1 MQRAL
6 VLGLGV
12 SGRAAVELLLAQG
25 YHVIGAD
32 DKAEPE
38 QFNDLISRGMLLQSD
53 PEAIEWAQINLF
65 IVSPG
70 ISPMHPLYQA
80 ALLHQIEIVG
90 EAELSFRN
98 LSQPAVAITGT
109 NGKTTVTL
117 LVEHILNA
125 SGVKAKALG
134 NVGSPLSVYAL
145 NPDPGSVI
153 VAELSSY
160 QLETMTTPVFDAA
173 AILNITPDHLDRY
186 SSMEEYAKAKCRL
199 QDLLNPGS
207 PFFVSKQVAC
217 QFAHL
222 LKPGYI
228 IYTHRD
234 SFLGNFAKA
243 GAPDFDSAKQ
253 AISEGDMADA
263 AETKGGDVREGKNP
277 KNELR
282 CVYTASERIEEILP
296 PEYRELGEHDIEN
309 AMAAWALCKP
319 FKITAQQFRKG
330 LSTFTK
336 PHHRIEFVATIDGV
350 HFFDDSKGTNIDAVI
365 RAVQTMKGPV
375 ILIAGG
381 VDKGASYLAWKE
393 VFSGKVK
400 RIIAI
405 GQAAPKIFQ
414 ELNPFF
420 EMEIVDSLLA
430 AVKASAVHA
439 VKGDH
444 VLLSPGC
451 SSFDMFRDYAH
462 RGEEFQRTVLS
473 LRRGG

>member
-12 SGRAAVELLLAQG
+12 SGKAAVELLLAQG
-25 YHVIGAD
+25 YQVSGAD
-32 DKAEPE
+32 DKAGPE
-38 QFNDLISRGMLLQSD
+38 QLKDLISRGMYLQSNL
-53 PEAIEWAQINLF
+53 EAIDWSQINLF
-65 IVSPG
+65 VVSPG
-70 ISPMHPLYQA
+70 ISPQHPLYRA
-80 ALLHQIEIVG
+80 ALLHQIEIIG

-145 NPDPGSVI
+145 NPDPGCVI

-173 AILNITPDHLDRY
+173 VILNITPDHLDRY
-186 SSMEEYAKAKCRL
+186 SSMEEYARAKCRL
-199 QDLLNPGS
+199 QNLLKPSS

-217 QFAHL
+217 QFAPL
-222 LKPGYI
+222 LKPGHI
-228 IYTHRD
+228 
-234 SFLGNFAKA
+234 
-243 GAPDFDSAKQ
+243 
-253 AISEGDMADA
+253 
-263 AETKGGDVREGKNP
+263 
-277 KNELR
+277 
-282 CVYTASERIEEILP
+282 VYTQSESVEEILP

-309 AMAAWALCKP
+309 AMAAWVLCKP
-319 FKITAQQFRKG
+319 FKITAEQFRNG
-330 LSTFTK
+330 LNTFTK

-381 VDKGASYLAWKE
+381 VDKGSSYLAWKE
-393 VFSGKVK
+393 VFRGKVK

-420 EMEIVDSLLA
+420 EMEIVDSLSA
-430 AVKASAVHA
+430 AVKASAGHA

>member
-32 DKAEPE
+32 DKAGPE

-199 QDLLNPGS
+199 QDLLKPGY

-228 IYTHRD
+228 VY
-234 SFLGNFAKA
+234 
-243 GAPDFDSAKQ
+243 KQ
-253 AISEGDMADA
+253 SES
-263 AETKGGDVREGKNP
+263 V
-277 KNELR
+277 
-282 CVYTASERIEEILP
+282 EEILP
-296 PEYRELGEHDIEN
+296 LEYRELGEHDIEN

-319 FKITAQQFRKG
+319 FKITVQQFRKG
-330 LSTFTK
+330 ISTFTK

-420 EMEIVDSLLA
+420 EMEIVDSLSA
-430 AVKASAVHA
+430 AVKTSAVHA